1 VTSIVADGQLAYG
14 IQLPVQ
20 SKSKTFVEDWELP
33 AGADALA
40 AIARQADEAG
50 FLYVAVCDHLA
61 VTKPLDA
68 HMGTT
73 WYETVATLGW
83 LAAQT
88 QRVRLLSHVY
98 VLSYRHPLQTA
109 KAFMTLDELS
119 GGRALLG
126 VGAGHLEGEFDLL
139 GVDYA
144 GRGAVT
150 DAAIDVVRAALTD
163 EYPDIETGPWGHLHD
178 AGLAPRPRQ
187 AHVPIWVGGSSRPAL
202 RRAAER
208 GDGWLPQGT
217 PRDEMPDQIAYLL
230 EHRRRTRGDEPIDL
244 GATIAPAWLYV
255 GTPGWDVGDATISG
269 PAARVAASLNEFGAM
284 GVSHVQLRFRSRSL
298 DELLDQMAAFH
309 RDVAPLLGRPEHT
322 NQGGR

>member
-1 VTSIVADGQLAYG
+1 MSSIVPDGQLAYG

-33 AGADALA
+33 AGADQLA
-40 AIARQADEAG
+40 AIARQADETG
-50 FLYVAVCDHLA
+50 FFYVAVCDHLA

-73 WYETVATLGW
+73 WYETVGTLGW
-83 LAAQT
+83 LAALT
-88 QRVRLLSHVY
+88 ERVRLLSHVY

-119 GGRALLG
+119 GGRVVLG
-126 VGAGHLEGEFDLL
+126 VGAGHLEGEFELL
-139 GVDYA
+139 GLDYA

-150 DAAIDVVRAALTD
+150 DAAVDVVREAFTH
-163 EYPDIETGPWGHLHD
+163 EYPDVDTARWGHLHD
-178 AGLAPRPRQ
+178 AGMGPRPRQ
-187 AHVPIWVGGSSRPAL
+187 ARVPIWVGGSSKAAL

-217 PRDEMPDQIAYLL
+217 PREEMPGQIAYLL

-244 GATIAPAWLYV
+244 GATLAPAWLYV
-255 GTPGWDVGDATISG
+255 GTPGWDVGSATIAG
-269 PAARVAASLNEFGAM
+269 PPGRLAESLNEYGAM
-284 GVSHVQLRFRSRSL
+284 GVSHLQLRFRSRSL
-298 DELLDQMAAFH
+298 QELLDQMDAFH
-309 RDVAPLLGRPEHT
+309 RDVAPQLGR
-322 NQGGR
+322 